1 MNTKITYTAV
11 ELKIL
16 RHEYRVP
23 IDEMPLF
30 LSPTFLQYASPHYWY
45 PDLFPPGSRI
55 IRLKQG
61 QRLPRGS
68 IPLPFPIEE
77 RNRYKR
83 FGNTESPLPGDANYE
98 YKYTSFFEKYMN
110 KEPTMQSRD
119 GTEHCSGDGYSE
131 SSSDSVQF
139 QLPPQ

>member
-30 LSPTFLQYASPHYWY
+30 FSPSILPYVSPHYLY
-45 PDLFPPGSRI
+45 PDPFPPGSRI
-55 IRLKQG
+55 IRLKPG

-77 RNRYKR
+77 RNRSR
-83 FGNTESPLPGDANYE
+83 HFRNTESPLPGEANYE
-98 YKYTSFFEKYMN
+98 YKYTSFFEKYMK
-110 KEPTMQSRD
+110 KEPESREGIEH
-119 GTEHCSGDGYSE
+119 GTGESFSE